1 MTDSAA
7 LVPRQSSEV
16 STHRHDPRDDWPAE
30 ARALRDHLAALYDEP
45 LPTVAGAW
53 LARQKSRHTRLAYS
67 RNFKRWEEYARAAGI
82 HPLQAR
88 LPLAD
93 AYANHLAQLPGRK
106 PGTTMSASGVA
117 QALAA
122 AGSFYTYA
130 VRVEAAA
137 ADPFASVD
145 RPYIDPDYSPTEGM
159 LPAETERLIATAKAW
174 APRSYALVALL
185 YLLGPRIDE
194 VLSLDADQLGYD
206 RGHHTL
212 PLRLKGGKRKRVPL
226 PPLAYDALVTY
237 LGDRRDGP
245 LFQTETGA
253 RWTQPQV
260 WTHLRVLAKHASI
273 PQSTSIKP
281 HMLRHAFITDSLD
294 AKLPLQD
301 VQDAVGHSDSRTTQR
316 YNRRRRQLDNHPAYT
331 LAAGLAERLQPGS
344 E

>member
-1 MTDSAA
+1 MTA
-7 LVPRQSSEV
+7 LVPRQPSEV
-16 STHRHDPRDDWPAE
+16 STARHDPRDDWPVE

-53 LARQKSRHTRLAYS
+53 LARQKSRHTRLAYA
-67 RNFKRWEEYARAAGI
+67 RNFKRWEEYARAVPI

-93 AYANHLAQLPGRK
+93 AYSNHLAQLPGRK
-106 PGTTMSASGVA
+106 PGTTMSPSGQA

-130 VRVEAAA
+130 VKVEAAPS
-137 ADPFASVD
+137 DPFASVD
-145 RPYIDPDYSPTEGM
+145 RPYIDADYSPTEGM
-159 LPAETERLIATAKAW
+159 LPAETERLISTARDW

-194 VLSLDADQLGYD
+194 VLALDADQLGYD

-237 LGDRRDGP
+237 LGDRREGP

-260 WTHLRVLAKHASI
+260 WTHLRVLAKHAGI
-273 PQSTSIKP
+273 PQAATMKP

-294 AKLPLQD
+294 AKVPLQD
-301 VQDAVGHSDSRTTQR
+301 VQDAAGHSDSRTTQR

-331 LAAGLAERLQPGS
+331 LAAGLAERLQADS